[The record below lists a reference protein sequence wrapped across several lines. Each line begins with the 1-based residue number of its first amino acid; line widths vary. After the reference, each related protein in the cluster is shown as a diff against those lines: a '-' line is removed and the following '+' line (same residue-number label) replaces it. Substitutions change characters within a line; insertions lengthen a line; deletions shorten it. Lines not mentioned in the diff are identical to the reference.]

1 VLEESRNMSW
11 VETARLTVEK
21 IKKNREET
29 FIASE
34 IVDLVQA
41 TDCER
46 SELSEKRTI
55 HINEATKLFKK
66 KGWVQIYSGHLKQSI
81 ILLRDAKVKVPYPTL
96 PQYTQAEIQSLKD
109 LTLDELKTLHEAK
122 MLFKGKIIS

>member
-1 VLEESRNMSW
+1 MSW

-21 IKKNREET
+21 IKKKREET
-29 FIASE
+29 LITSE

-55 HINEATKLFKK
+55 QINEATELFKK

-81 ILLRDAKVKVPYPTL
+81 VLLRDEKVKVPYPTL
-96 PQYTQAEIQSLKD
+96 PKYTQTEIQSLND
-109 LTLDELKTLHEAK
+109 LTLVDLKALHEAK
-122 MLFKGKIIS
+122 VLFKGRINS